1 MILTDFI
8 LAIVVAIIFS
18 GILVGFTSRRG
29 PGPFGGLA
37 FFFLLI
43 FLITFAGG
51 VYYPAE
57 PYNVANAFLVF
68 LVFGFLV
75 MVFIAALLPPAS
87 RQNLSERRSELNAQY
102 DPGPTPGKPA
112 EEKSNKK
119 VPVEMPVS
127 EAEILIGTF
136 FWIFLIAMIV
146 LIAIGYA

>member
-1 MILTDFI
+1 MFLTDFL
-8 LAIVVAIIFS
+8 LAIIVAIIFS
-18 GILVGFTSRRG
+18 GILVGFTRRRG

-43 FLITFAGG
+43 FLIAFVGG

-57 PYNVANAFLVF
+57 PYSVANVF
-68 LVFGFLV
+68 LVLMVLGFLV
-75 MVFIAALLPPAS
+75 MIFIAVLLPPT

-112 EEKSNKK
+112 EDKSNQKE
-119 VPVEMPVS
+119 PVEMPVS
-127 EAEILIGTF
+127 GAEIIISSF